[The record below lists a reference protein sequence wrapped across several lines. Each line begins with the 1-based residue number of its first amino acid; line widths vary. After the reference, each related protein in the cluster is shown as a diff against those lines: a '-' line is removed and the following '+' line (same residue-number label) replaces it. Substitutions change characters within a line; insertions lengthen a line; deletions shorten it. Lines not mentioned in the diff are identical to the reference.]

1 MLHCNVN
8 SVNKLSLLYFILCEA
23 HLDFIVEGKK
33 VEQLEL
39 IVHFSAEN
47 GSSSG
52 LSSDVLEA
60 DAKQIAEMARQTFDM
75 YDATSFLFFND

>member
-8 SVNKLSLLYFILCEA
+8 SVNKLSLLYFILCGA

-33 VEQLEL
+33 VVLEL
-39 IVHFSAEN
+39 IVRFSAEN
-47 GSSSG
+47 GSSSD

-75 YDATSFLFFND
+75 YVTTSFLFFND